1 MEDSIW
7 KYEIPSNIITDT
19 CVQGREWIHAPDNGA
34 KYLKTSRTSFEIPLS
49 ADNIFFLSRGA
60 LSAGVVELVTSPNQA
75 KDSVTINVVA
85 EYHREYVRDLTKAC
99 LVSRDGNQQGVG
111 LFVSKNFG
119 SKFSG

>member
-1 MEDSIW
+1 MQDGIW
-7 KYEIPSNIITDT
+7 KYEIPSDIVTDT
-19 CVQGREWIHAPDNGA
+19 CVQGREWIHGPDNGVN
-34 KYLKTSRTSFEIPLS
+34 YSKTSRTSFEIPLS

-85 EYHREYVRDLTKAC
+85 EYHREYIRDLAKAC

-111 LFVSKNFG
+111 LFVSQNFVLKCNG
-119 SKFSG
+119 